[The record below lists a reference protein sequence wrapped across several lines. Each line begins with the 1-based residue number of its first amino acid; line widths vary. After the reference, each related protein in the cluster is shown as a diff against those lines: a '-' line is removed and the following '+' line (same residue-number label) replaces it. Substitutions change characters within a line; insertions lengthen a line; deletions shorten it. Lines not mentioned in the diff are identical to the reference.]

1 MKLLSATQI
10 RDLDQ
15 LTIKSEEIESIELME
30 RAAGAFFREMMKK
43 VGGKYEHLLVLA
55 GSGNNGG
62 DAVAIARMAKSY
74 FNKVDLFILNIGAYS
89 HDLKVMIE
97 RLPQGIEIQ
106 EVNEGDDVPMKI
118 DHSTLIIDGIF
129 GSGLNRPVEGYWA
142 DVINLINNSP
152 GYVCAIDIPSGM
164 YSDSFDEASVMIKAD
179 WTLSFQLPK
188 KAFFL
193 PEVQQYLGEWTY
205 ASIGLSKKHHQTM
218 NSTDIYI
225 TSDYATE
232 LLRKRDVNDHKGT
245 LGHGAL
251 ITGSYGMAG
260 ASYLSAMGALRSG
273 IGKLSC
279 YVPEIVQDMIQT
291 QVPEAICTGNNGYQC
306 IESVHLAYN
315 HDSIGLGCGIGVNKV
330 TEDWMDTFLNQ
341 SEETPLIIDADGLNI
356 IASKGWQN
364 RIPKGS
370 IITPHPGEFRRLFGD
385 FDNYNKAFEIQD
397 NQSIELGIFIILK
410 IPHTRISTPD
420 NRHYYN
426 ESGNPGMATAGS
438 GDVLTGIITGL
449 SAQGYYQEEAAALG
463 VYLHGKAGDL
473 AAREKGQYGLIARDI
488 VEYLPYA
495 IKSLEK

>member
-1 MKLLSATQI
+1 
-10 RDLDQ
+10 
-15 LTIKSEEIESIELME
+15 
-30 RAAGAFFREMMKK
+30 
-43 VGGKYEHLLVLA
+43 
-55 GSGNNGG
+55 
-62 DAVAIARMAKSY
+62 
-74 FNKVDLFILNIGAYS
+74 
-89 HDLKVMIE
+89 
-97 RLPQGIEIQ
+97 
-106 EVNEGDDVPMKI
+106 
-118 DHSTLIIDGIF
+118 
-129 GSGLNRPVEGYWA
+129 
-142 DVINLINNSP
+142 
-152 GYVCAIDIPSGM
+152 
-164 YSDSFDEASVMIKAD
+164 
-179 WTLSFQLPK
+179 
-188 KAFFL
+188 
-193 PEVQQYLGEWTY
+193 
-205 ASIGLSKKHHQTM
+205 
-218 NSTDIYI
+218 
-225 TSDYATE
+225 
-232 LLRKRDVNDHKGT
+232 
-245 LGHGAL
+245 
-251 ITGSYGMAG
+251 
-260 ASYLSAMGALRSG
+260 
-273 IGKLSC
+273 
-279 YVPEIVQDMIQT
+279 
-291 QVPEAICTGNNGYQC
+291 
-306 IESVHLAYN
+306 
-315 HDSIGLGCGIGVNKV
+315 
-330 TEDWMDTFLNQ
+330 MDTFLNQ